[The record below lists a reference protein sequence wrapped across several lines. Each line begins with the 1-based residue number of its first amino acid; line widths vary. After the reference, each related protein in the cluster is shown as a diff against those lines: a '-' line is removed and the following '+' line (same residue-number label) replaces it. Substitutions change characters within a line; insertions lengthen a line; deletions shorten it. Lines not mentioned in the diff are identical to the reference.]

1 MRKKHFWQPAVVCMA
16 VGLSVIFARST
27 PVCASVLSDNNYT
40 VVQKGRRTYAV
51 NKEAVFVK
59 TTSDS
64 AVITIPDTVELG
76 GVAYK
81 VTGIADRAFK
91 GNQKLKKIT
100 IGKYV
105 ASIGK
110 GAFNGCTSLKNI
122 VVQSKTLTEI
132 GDYALKNI
140 QPAARLVVPKKKRSA
155 YRALLQ
161 KAGQDNSVLVTDSI
175 KKVVIDPGHQI
186 KMDSGTEPIGPG
198 AFERKTKNT
207 VGAVGVYTKTPE
219 YQLNLKV
226 AKKLRRE
233 LKARGYEI
241 VLTRTSNDVMLSNI
255 ERAKIANASG
265 AEICIRIHADS
276 MPSPGVRG
284 ASVSCP
290 SARNP
295 YAGHLSADSRRLCEC
310 LIQAY
315 CSTTGIKNR
324 GVIMRDD
331 LTGTNWSEIPVCLV
345 ELGFLSNPS
354 EDAMMQDADMQE
366 QMARGLADGVDAYFW
381 E

>member
-27 PVCASVLSDNNYT
+27 PICASALSDNHYT

-64 AVITIPDTVELG
+64 AVITIPDTVELD

-140 QPAARLVVPKKKRSA
+140 QPAARLVVPKKSVRHTVRCCKRQG
-155 YRALLQ
+155 R
-161 KAGQDNSVLVTDSI
+161 I
-175 KKVVIDPGHQI
+175 
-186 KMDSGTEPIGPG
+186 
-198 AFERKTKNT
+198 T
-207 VGAVGVYTKTPE
+207 V
-219 YQLNLKV
+219 
-226 AKKLRRE
+226 
-233 LKARGYEI
+233 
-241 VLTRTSNDVMLSNI
+241 
-255 ERAKIANASG
+255 
-265 AEICIRIHADS
+265 C
-276 MPSPGVRG
+276 
-284 ASVSCP
+284 
-290 SARNP
+290 
-295 YAGHLSADSRRLCEC
+295 
-310 LIQAY
+310 
-315 CSTTGIKNR
+315 
-324 GVIMRDD
+324 
-331 LTGTNWSEIPVCLV
+331 W
-345 ELGFLSNPS
+345 
-354 EDAMMQDADMQE
+354 
-366 QMARGLADGVDAYFW
+366 
-381 E
+381 